1 MTNLRSLIL
10 ACSTV
15 FLLGLSIGWLIGKG
29 PSEKA
34 ELNMTYALF
43 RGQAIKGK
51 DVADRIKSDLQ
62 QIEKNKYQLKK
73 SAVEELVREKVFAE
87 KPELAK
93 APADFLKAEITP
105 EELARFL
112 KERGLVESKLSKK
125 ERENILNNMKLQKSK
140 ATNASDLEKI
150 MTGDLKWLLPIP
162 LPKTVLSTGST
173 PRLGSLFA
181 PVKLVVASNYHC
193 PFCPQ
198 AETRLAEIRKQ
209 FGDKLKIYYRFSM
222 REPDNSIV
230 RSAAEATMCA
240 DDQGKF
246 WEYRDSLAKEPG
258 TDVARYAEV
267 AKGVGLNIEKWQK
280 CLTERKHKA
289 DVENDIRDTEAAGI
303 ETAPMFVINGKAI
316 AGQSS
321 LSELEAVIENELQ

>member
-1 MTNLRSLIL
+1 MANLRTL
-10 ACSTV
+10 AIACITV
-15 FLLGLSIGWLIGKG
+15 FLLGLSIGWLVGMG
-29 PSEKA
+29 PSERA
-34 ELNMTYALF
+34 ELNATYALF

-51 DVADRIKSDLQ
+51 DVADRLKNDLQ
-62 QIEKNKYQLKK
+62 QIEKNRYQLKR
-73 SAVEELVREKVFAE
+73 SAVEALVREKVFAE

-93 APADFLKAEITP
+93 APVDFLKTEITS

-125 ERENILNNMKLQKSK
+125 DRENILNNMKLQKSK
-140 ATNASDLEKI
+140 AANTVDLEKI
-150 MTGDLKWLLPIP
+150 MTSDVKWLLPIP
-162 LPKTVLSTGST
+162 LPKAILSSGST

-181 PVKLVVASNYHC
+181 PVKLIVASNYHC

-198 AETRLAEIRKQ
+198 AEARLEEIRKQ
-209 FGDKLKIYYRFSM
+209 FGAKLKIYYRFSM
-222 REPDNSIV
+222 HEPDNSIV

-246 WEYRDSLAKEPG
+246 WEYRDSLAKSPG
-258 TDVARYAEV
+258 TDVARYTEV
-267 AKGVGLNIEKWQK
+267 AKDIGLNVEKWQK

-289 DVENDIRDTEAAGI
+289 DVENDIRDIAAAGI

-321 LSELEAVIENELQ
+321 LSDFEAVIEHELQ

>member
-1 MTNLRSLIL
+1 MANLRTLLI
-10 ACSTV
+10 ACGTV
-15 FLLGLSIGWLIGKG
+15 FLLGISIGWLIGKG
-29 PSEKA
+29 PSERA

-43 RGQAIKGK
+43 RGQPIKGK
-51 DVADRIKSDLQ
+51 DIAERLKTDLQ
-62 QIEKNKYQLKK
+62 QIEKNKYQLKRN
-73 SAVEELVREKVFAE
+73 AVEALVREKVFAE
-87 KPELAK
+87 KPELSK
-93 APADFLKAEITP
+93 APADFMKTEITS

-112 KERGLVESKLSKK
+112 KERGLVENKLSKK

-140 ATNASDLEKI
+140 AANTVDLEKI
-150 MTGDLKWLLPIP
+150 MTSDVKWLLPIP
-162 LPKTVLSTGST
+162 LPQAILSTGST

-181 PVKLVVASNYHC
+181 PVKIVVASNYHC

-198 AETRLAEIRKQ
+198 AETRLDDLRKKY
-209 FGDKLKIYYRFSM
+209 GEKLRIHYRFSM

-246 WEYRDSLAKEPG
+246 WEYRDSLAKAPG
-258 TDVARYAEV
+258 TDPVRYAEA
-267 AKGVGLNIEKWQK
+267 AKEVGLNVEKWQK

-289 DVENDIRDTEAAGI
+289 DVENDIRDTAAAGV

-321 LSELEAVIENELQ
+321 LSDLEAVIEHDL